1 MVVLLFMKKK
11 TNSISKRLTIFVTYK
26 ATITKPIG
34 GKSALSKTV
43 LNMQKIGCEAVER
56 KLRLKKKPTRAEMA
70 FREILKNLEI
80 HFGFQKLAYLP
91 HRYYILDF
99 VIGQNPKLIVE
110 IDGDSHINRE
120 KEDKQRE
127 NNILTHR
134 KYRKY
139 KFLRFTNEQVF
150 NGEAEK
156 VMCKKYNRKPVNL
169 EISSIQIV

>member
-1 MVVLLFMKKK
+1 MNNK
-11 TNSISKRLTIFVTYK
+11 TKPFEKRITIFVTYK

-34 GKSALSKTV
+34 GKSSLSKTV

-56 KLRLKKKPTRAEMA
+56 KLKLKKKPTRAEMA

-80 HFGFQKLAYLP
+80 QFGFQKLVYLP
-91 HRYYILDF
+91 YRYYIIDF
-99 VIGQNPKLIVE
+99 VIGQNPKLIIE
-110 IDGDSHINRE
+110 IDGDSHIGKE

-150 NGEAEK
+150 NGKAEK
-156 VMCKKYNRKPVNL
+156 EICRIYNKKPINL
-169 EISSIQIV
+169 EVSSIQIV